1 MIMKRL
7 LIDASSIIK
16 VDLFVGK
23 DSTDGYAVEFEDK
36 VVWINS
42 AVYGYRNFM
51 ISYPDLLAK
60 TRTEPHQTVLV
71 LDGRDSRALRRSIYP
86 EYKAHRADLPKE
98 QLQEYYKCQEMVE
111 NAIKYLGGMVVYQ
124 DGMEADDVLAYLA
137 LNLDPRSEKYVVSR
151 DKDMLALQN
160 ADRKVHTLYKAEID
174 SWIHPGCP
182 PEYTAVY
189 KALIGDPS
197 DGFKG
202 AKGFGEKAFAD
213 FVIQFGVEE
222 GLSTLKALI
231 ENFELD
237 SLEEDVDDFKPFRKI
252 LDSAQ
257 SVYISYA
264 LAKFYP
270 ERVNTSVSP
279 LQIEMRVYA
288 DGDPDV
294 PSFPSM
300 LKKYERTLQAP
311 SLKLVPWI
319 KQQLQESEIVGL
331 DIETTTGVESDA
343 WVAAQ
348 LERASNKKKVIV
360 DVFGSRMTGM
370 SLTFGCNM
378 QHTVYMPVNHLE
390 GELWTSDQVLDIVSS
405 IPDKARVVIH
415 NAGGFELPVLYN
427 EWGGWIE
434 NVWDS
439 SLMKSHVDEN
449 TGMGLKFCSEQYLKY
464 LQATFDEVTQGRKMD
479 QLSVAEVLKY
489 ACDDAICCSALYNR
503 FLFTMELEDTLKGF
517 EDTELEAQYW
527 VAAAF
532 IRGVEVNLDKMKDLE
547 RDDLV
552 SFSRSEKIVHG
563 YLMDKGW
570 DGTTFEPLTELT
582 AANIKL
588 AYRTLLSQDLD
599 TRVRNFDKLAAA
611 IREQETDP
619 IDADLAQTLAD
630 LVDQEDLSAIND
642 LLAAHFSPQVN
653 FDSNKTAD
661 VAKLMYEVMSLPIRF
676 RRPPTEVMRDK
687 GIHQGNVQADFAS
700 VEHALKLDLMEDD
713 TDPNYNC
720 LLAVRE
726 MKAVR
731 TRFQLYYEP
740 YKLLVHWKDGK
751 LHPQLGQSRTAT
763 RRFAPNNPNL
773 AQLPKR
779 KDEGKIR
786 GCFEAPP
793 GYIWASLDWA
803 GQELR
808 LAAEESG
815 DEAMTSCYVGDN
827 KRDVHSLTGVG
838 IALKNRSEFGDYESF
853 EAARAA
859 GNKEVARYRDLG
871 KATNFSSQYLCQ
883 APKLAKLLVVETGE
897 AQIFL
902 DAKNSVYHG
911 LARWQQE
918 IIREA
923 HANGYVTEMLGGRRH
938 LQHKLSDPDK
948 YTKME
953 AERQAV
959 NYKIQGSGATMVK
972 RTIASIAKSRA
983 CTELGAI
990 LLLTIHDEAD
1000 LLVPIE
1006 TAPEALM
1013 LIHECM
1019 IQPYAE
1025 MKIPLES
1032 ELSIGWNFGELK
1044 KVGVSPTPEK
1054 IKEVIDSLP

>member
-1 MIMKRL
+1 MERL
-7 LIDASSIIK
+7 LVDASSMIK
-16 VDLFVGK
+16 VDLFGGR
-23 DSTDGYAVEFEDK
+23 DQETGYAVEHEGK
-36 VVWINS
+36 VIWIN
-42 AVYGYRNFM
+42 AAEYGYRNFTD
-51 ISYPDLLAK
+51 SFATLL
-60 TRTEPHQTVLV
+60 TNLNLNPYQTVLV
-71 LDGRDSRALRRSIYP
+71 LDGVDSRHLRREFYP
-86 EYKAHRADLPKE
+86 EYKIHRAPLPTE
-98 QLQEYYKCQEMVE
+98 QLKEYYRCQDMVCSL
-111 NAIKYLGGMVVYQ
+111 IKYLGGMVVSQ
-124 DGMEADDVLAYLA
+124 DRMEADDVLAYLA

-151 DKDMLALQN
+151 DKDMLALQS
-160 ADRKVHTLYKAEID
+160 AERKVKVIYKTETNP
-174 SWIHPGCP
+174 WIHPGCP

-189 KALIGDPS
+189 KALVGDTS
-197 DGFKG
+197 DGYGG
-202 AKGFGEKAFAD
+202 AKGFGDKAFSD

-237 SLEEDVDDFKPFRKI
+237 SLEEDVGDFKPFRKI

-257 SVYISYA
+257 NVYTSYA

-270 ERVNTSVSP
+270 ERVNTSVAP
-279 LQIEMRVYA
+279 LQIEMGLPEESIAGLLPVL
-288 DGDPDV
+288 
-294 PSFPSM
+294 S
-300 LKKYERTLQAP
+300 KYKRTLQAP
-311 SLKLVPWI
+311 SPKLSPWI

-331 DIETTTGVESDA
+331 DIETTTGPESDA

-348 LERASNKKKVIV
+348 LEKASNKKKVIV
-360 DVFGSRMTGM
+360 DVFGSEMTGM

-390 GELWTSDQVLDIVSS
+390 GDLWTSDQVLDIVSA
-405 IPDKARVVIH
+405 IPDEARVVAH

-439 SLMKSHVDEN
+439 ALMKSHVDEN
-449 TGMGLKFCSEQYLKY
+449 TGMGLKFCSEQYLDYK
-464 LQATFDEVTQGRKMD
+464 QITFDEVTQGRKMN
-479 QLSVAEVLKY
+479 QLSVAEVLRY
-489 ACDDAICCSALYNR
+489 ACDDSICCSALYNR
-503 FLFTMELEDTLKGF
+503 FLFTMELEDTLRGF

-527 VAAAF
+527 VAASY
-532 IRGVEVNLDKMKDLE
+532 IRGVEVNLEKMKELE
-547 RDDLV
+547 QEDLV
-552 SFSRSEKIVHG
+552 SFYKSEKIVHG

-570 DGTTFEPLTELT
+570 AGTTFEPLPELT
-582 AANIKL
+582 AANVKK
-588 AYRTLLSQDLD
+588 AYETLLSQDLD

-611 IREQETDP
+611 IRAQETYP
-619 IDADLAQTLAD
+619 ADVGLAKTLAD
-630 LVDQEDLSAIND
+630 IVEAENLEALND

-653 FDSNKTAD
+653 FDCNKTAD
-661 VAKLMYEVMSLPIRF
+661 VAKLMYEVMGLPVRF
-676 RRPPTEVMRDK
+676 RRPPTEVMRAK

-713 TDPNYNC
+713 TDSNYNC

-726 MKAVR
+726 MKAVK

-763 RRFAPNNPNL
+763 RRFAPNNPNIN
-773 AQLPKR
+773 QLPKR
-779 KDEGKIR
+779 KDGGKIR
-786 GCFEAPP
+786 SCFEAPP
-793 GYIWASLDWA
+793 GYVWVSLDWS

-808 LAAEESG
+808 LAAEASG
-815 DEAMTSCYVGDN
+815 DEALTSCYVGEN
-827 KRDVHSLTGVG
+827 KRDAHSLTGVG
-838 IALKNRSEFGDYESF
+838 IALKNQSEFGDYESF
-853 EAARAA
+853 EAARAE

-883 APKLAKLLVVETGE
+883 APKLAKLLVVETAE

-918 IIREA
+918 VIREA
-923 HANGYVTEMLGGRRH
+923 HANGYVCEMLGGRRH
-938 LQHKLSDPDK
+938 LHHKLSDPDK
-948 YTKME
+948 YTRME

-972 RTIASIAKSRA
+972 RSVNAIVKSRA

-990 LLLTIHDEAD
+990 FVFPVHDEAD

-1019 IQPYAE
+1019 IQPYAG
-1025 MKIPLES
+1025 MKLPLES
-1032 ELSIGWNFGELK
+1032 ELSIGWSFGELK
-1044 KVGVSPTPEK
+1044 KVGVNPTPEK
-1054 IKEVIDSLP
+1054 IKEVIDGLPPRD